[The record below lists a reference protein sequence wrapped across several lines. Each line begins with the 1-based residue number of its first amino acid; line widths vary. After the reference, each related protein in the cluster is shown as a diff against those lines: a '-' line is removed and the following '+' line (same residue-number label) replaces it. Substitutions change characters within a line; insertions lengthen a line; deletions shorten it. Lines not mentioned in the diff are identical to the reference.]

1 MSSLRSL
8 LSEKEPGHPNILAA
22 SLFPHLH
29 LHSHMLPVFLPTFN
43 ASKLFLRPPS
53 RAPSTKD
60 VTLAFRTIQNSLSAL
75 INSISMFFTLPFEL
89 TRQECILQRKELQRI
104 RDERAKVLGDMTNRR
119 GQLVCALVS
128 TSEREIEQIEFLEE
142 LTSIAFGLPHAE
154 APPSV
159 SYALSKLSTRAIL
172 QHTTQ
177 HREYLASQS
186 LMRPSKLTRLWPR
199 LVFLPPLALL
209 LLREVYASKVSL
221 ASMAGEVW
229 ETMKGFWR
237 GWLVEPSK
245 DIFKTVRAGGEE
257 GMIVRKESVD
267 ADLQVGA
274 WARLFCRL
282 SSI

>member
-1 MSSLRSL
+1 M
-8 LSEKEPGHPNILAA
+8 
-22 SLFPHLH
+22 
-29 LHSHMLPVFLPTFN
+29 
-43 ASKLFLRPPS
+43 
-53 RAPSTKD
+53 
-60 VTLAFRTIQNSLSAL
+60 
-75 INSISMFFTLPFEL
+75 
-89 TRQECILQRKELQRI
+89 LQRKELQRI

-119 GQLVCALVS
+119 GQLICALVS
-128 TSEREIEQIEFLEE
+128 TSERESEQIGFLEE
-142 LTSIAFGLPHAE
+142 LSSIAFGISYAE

-159 SYALSKLSTRAIL
+159 LYALSKVSNRAIL

-177 HREYLASQS
+177 HREYLTSQS
-186 LMRPSKLTRLWPR
+186 LMRPSRLTRLWPR

-237 GWLVEPSK
+237 GWLVEPSR

-282 SSI
+282 LSI